1 MLLSVNSCP
10 MIKNHNKTLKGVFYL
25 VSLKSKH
32 AKGFM
37 SCLQNELALEN
48 LAETI
53 FEDMMKSFKDLT
65 RSEEKMVY
73 DLACDLAV
81 RQMEM

>member
-1 MLLSVNSCP
+1 
-10 MIKNHNKTLKGVFYL
+10 
-25 VSLKSKH
+25 
-32 AKGFM
+32 M

>member
-1 MLLSVNSCP
+1 M
-10 MIKNHNKTLKGVFYL
+10 

-37 SCLQNELALEN
+37 SCLQNEMILETR
-48 LAETI
+48 AEEI
-53 FEDMMKSFKDLT
+53 FDDMMKSFKDLT
-65 RSEEKMVY
+65 RSEEKLVY

-81 RQMEM
+81 HQMEM

>member
-1 MLLSVNSCP
+1 
-10 MIKNHNKTLKGVFYL
+10 
-25 VSLKSKH
+25 
-32 AKGFM
+32 M

-48 LAETI
+48 LAEMI

>member
-1 MLLSVNSCP
+1 
-10 MIKNHNKTLKGVFYL
+10 
-25 VSLKSKH
+25 
-32 AKGFM
+32 M

-48 LAETI
+48 LAESI

>member
-1 MLLSVNSCP
+1 M
-10 MIKNHNKTLKGVFYL
+10 

>member
-1 MLLSVNSCP
+1 M
-10 MIKNHNKTLKGVFYL
+10 

-65 RSEEKMVY
+65 RSEEKLVY

>member
-1 MLLSVNSCP
+1 M
-10 MIKNHNKTLKGVFYL
+10 

-37 SCLQNELALEN
+37 SCPQNEIHLEN
-48 LAETI
+48 LAESI
-53 FEDMMKSFKDLT
+53 FDDMMKSFKDLT
-65 RSEEKMVY
+65 RSEEKLVY

>member
-1 MLLSVNSCP
+1 M
-10 MIKNHNKTLKGVFYL
+10 

-37 SCLQNELALEN
+37 SCLQNELHLEN
-48 LAETI
+48 LAEEI
-53 FEDMMKSFKDLT
+53 FDDMMKSFKDLT
-65 RSEEKMVY
+65 RSEEKLVY

>member
-1 MLLSVNSCP
+1 
-10 MIKNHNKTLKGVFYL
+10 
-25 VSLKSKH
+25 
-32 AKGFM
+32 M
-37 SCLQNELALEN
+37 SCLQNEIHLEN
-48 LAETI
+48 LAEQI

-65 RSEEKMVY
+65 RSEEKLVY